1 MRITTYRTEMDKD
14 KRPILIK
21 ENACNYTAENSM
33 NQPEKIV
40 KMVNEVFHLN
50 LRTEE
55 YVYLICLD
63 SKTRV
68 LGIMEVSHGTLSM
81 SLCNPREVFLKALCL
96 NTDGIV
102 LVHNH
107 PSGDVTPSREDFQA
121 KTKISELGKIL
132 AIPLRDFIIVGENG
146 TYYSAY
152 KNNHM

>member
-21 ENACNYTAENSM
+21 ENACNYTAENSL
-33 NQPEKIV
+33 NHPQKIV
-40 KMVNEVFHLN
+40 SMVNEVFHLN

-55 YVYLICLD
+55 HLYLICFD
-63 SKTRV
+63 AKQKV

-96 NTDGIV
+96 NTSSIV

-107 PSGDVTPSREDFQA
+107 PSGDPTPSMEDLQV
-121 KTKISELGKIL
+121 KERICDIGKQLGL
-132 AIPLRDFIIVGENG
+132 PLIDFIIVGENG
-146 TYYSAY
+146 KYYSALEY
-152 KNNHM
+152 NNR